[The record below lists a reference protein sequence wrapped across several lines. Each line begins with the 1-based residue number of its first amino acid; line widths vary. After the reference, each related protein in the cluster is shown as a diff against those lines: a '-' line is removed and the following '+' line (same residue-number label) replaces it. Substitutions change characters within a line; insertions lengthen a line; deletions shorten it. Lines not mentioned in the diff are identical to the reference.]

1 MPARLAHAS
10 CLADL
15 LADAT
20 AFLAGHDIPSPRLD
34 AEVLLA
40 HAMGSNRT
48 ELYLRDPPAPRQRDA
63 FWHTLKRR
71 ARREPVA
78 YITGVQEFWSLEFTV
93 NRHVLI
99 PRPETEWV
107 VELGLELLGS
117 CPAPRILDL
126 GTGSG
131 CIAVALASQLPQARV
146 WACDVSVE
154 ALAVARTNAVA
165 HNVAGRMTF
174 MQTDMRQRLE
184 GHPHRVASTSGRPQG
199 AAPTFDLIVSNPP
212 YIAGPE
218 FAALQAE
225 VRDWEPRLA
234 LDGGK
239 DGLDFYRRL
248 LQDCPVQLR
257 PGGWLVMEIG
267 STQSEAVRR
276 MARSQDN
283 LSECRLSYDYAG
295 LPRVVSVRR
304 HSPVERRGGGD
315 G

>member
-1 MPARLAHAS
+1 MPARLARAS

-15 LADAT
+15 LTDAT
-20 AFLAGHDIPSPRLD
+20 AFLAGHGVPSPRLD

-40 HAMGSNRT
+40 YAMGGRRT
-48 ELYLRDPPAPRQRDA
+48 EVYLRDSPAPRQRDA

-99 PRPETEWV
+99 PRPETERV
-107 VELGLELLGS
+107 VELALELLGS
-117 CPAPRILDL
+117 YPAPRILDL

-131 CIAVALASQLPQARV
+131 CIAVTLASQLPQARV
-146 WACDVSVE
+146 WACDVSAEV
-154 ALAVARTNAVA
+154 LAVARTNAVA

-174 MQTDMRQRLE
+174 MQTDMRQRLPE
-184 GHPHRVASTSGRPQG
+184 GAV
-199 AAPTFDLIVSNPP
+199 PTFDLIVSNPP
-212 YIAGPE
+212 YIAAPE
-218 FAALQAE
+218 FATLQAE

-267 STQSEAVRR
+267 STQSEAVMR

>member
-1 MPARLAHAS
+1 MPARLARAS
-10 CLADL
+10 CLTDL
-15 LADAT
+15 LANAT
-20 AFLAGHDIPSPRLD
+20 AFLAGQGVPSPRLD

-40 HAMGSNRT
+40 HVMGGSRT
-48 ELYLRDPPAPRQRDA
+48 ELYLHDSPAPRQRDA

-99 PRPETEWV
+99 PRPETERV
-107 VELGLELLGS
+107 VELALELLGS
-117 CPAPRILDL
+117 CPTPRILDL

-131 CIAVALASQLPQARV
+131 CIAVALASQLPQAQV
-146 WACDVSVE
+146 WACDVSAE
-154 ALAVARTNAVA
+154 ALTVARTNAVA
-165 HNVAGRMTF
+165 HNVAGRITF
-174 MQTDMRQRLE
+174 MRADMRQRLPE
-184 GHPHRVASTSGRPQG
+184 G
-199 AAPTFDLIVSNPP
+199 AAPTFGLIVSNPP
-212 YIAGPE
+212 YVAGPE
-218 FAALQAE
+218 FATLQAE

-257 PGGWLVMEIG
+257 PGGWLVMEVG
-267 STQSEAVRR
+267 STQSEAVMR
-276 MARSQDN
+276 MAKSQDN

-295 LPRVVSVRR
+295 LPRVVGVRR
-304 HSPVERRGGGD
+304 HSPVERGGGGD

>member
-1 MPARLAHAS
+1 MPAPLARAS
-10 CLADL
+10 CLTDL

-20 AFLAGHDIPSPRLD
+20 AFLAGQGVPSPRLD

-40 HAMGSNRT
+40 HAMGGSRT
-48 ELYLRDPPAPRQRDA
+48 ELYLYDSLAPHQHQRDA

-71 ARREPVA
+71 ARREPGA
-78 YITGVQEFWSLEFTV
+78 YITGVQEFWSLEFMV

-99 PRPETEWV
+99 PRPETERV
-107 VELGLELLGS
+107 VELALELLGS
-117 CPAPRILDL
+117 YPAPRILDL

-154 ALAVARTNAVA
+154 ALTVARTNAAA
-165 HNVAGRMTF
+165 HNVAGRITF
-174 MQTDMRQRLE
+174 MRADMRQRLPE
-184 GHPHRVASTSGRPQG
+184 G

-234 LDGGK
+234 LDGGQ

-257 PGGWLVMEIG
+257 PGGWLVMEVG
-267 STQSEAVRR
+267 STQSEAVMR
-276 MARSQDN
+276 MAKSQDN

-304 HSPVERRGGGD
+304 HSPVERGGGGD

>member
-1 MPARLAHAS
+1 MPARLARAS

-20 AFLAGHDIPSPRLD
+20 AFLAGHGVPSPRLD

-40 HAMGSNRT
+40 HAMGRNRT
-48 ELYLRDPPAPRQRDA
+48 ELYLRDSPVPRQRDA

-99 PRPETEWV
+99 PRPETERV
-107 VELGLELLGS
+107 VELALELLGS

-131 CIAVALASQLPQARV
+131 CIAVTLASQLPQARV
-146 WACDVSVE
+146 WACDVSAE
-154 ALAVARTNAVA
+154 ALAVARANAVA

-174 MQTDMRQRLE
+174 MQTDMRQQLE
-184 GHPHRVASTSGRPQG
+184 GQPHG

-257 PGGWLVMEIG
+257 PGSWLVMEIG
-267 STQSEAVRR
+267 STQSEAVMR

-304 HSPVERRGGGD
+304 HSPVERQRGGGGD

>member
-1 MPARLAHAS
+1 MPARLARAS

-20 AFLAGHDIPSPRLD
+20 VFLAGRGVPSPRLD

-40 HAMGSNRT
+40 HAMSRNRT
-48 ELYLRDPPAPRQRDA
+48 ELYLPDSPAPHQRDA
-63 FWHTLKRR
+63 FWHALKRR

-93 NRHVLI
+93 NHHVLI
-99 PRPETEWV
+99 PRPETERV
-107 VELGLELLGS
+107 VELALELLGS

-131 CIAVALASQLPQARV
+131 CIAVALASQLPQAQV
-146 WACDVSVE
+146 WACDVSAE
-154 ALAVARTNAVA
+154 ALAVACANAVA

-174 MQTDMRQRLE
+174 MQTDMRQRL
-184 GHPHRVASTSGRPQG
+184 STVQ
-199 AAPTFDLIVSNPP
+199 AEFDLIVSNPP

-257 PGGWLVMEIG
+257 PGGWLVMEVG
-267 STQSEAVRR
+267 STQSEAVMR

-283 LSECRLSYDYAG
+283 LSEWRLSYDYAG

-304 HSPVERRGGGD
+304 HSSVERQRGGGGD

>member
-1 MPARLAHAS
+1 MPARLARAS

-20 AFLAGHDIPSPRLD
+20 AFLAGHGVPSPRLD

-40 HAMGSNRT
+40 HVMGGSRT
-48 ELYLRDPPAPRQRDA
+48 ELYLHDSPAPHQHQRDA

-99 PRPETEWV
+99 PRPETERV
-107 VELGLELLGS
+107 VELALELLGS

-131 CIAVALASQLPQARV
+131 CIAVTLASQLPQARV
-146 WACDVSVE
+146 WACDVSAE
-154 ALAVARTNAVA
+154 ALAVARANAVA

-174 MQTDMRQRLE
+174 MQTDMRRRLE
-184 GHPHRVASTSGRPQG
+184 GQPHG

-257 PGGWLVMEIG
+257 PGGWLVMEVG
-267 STQSEAVRR
+267 STQSEAVMR
-276 MARSQDN
+276 MAKSQDN

-304 HSPVERRGGGD
+304 HSPVERGGGGD

>member
-1 MPARLAHAS
+1 M
-10 CLADL
+10 
-15 LADAT
+15 
-20 AFLAGHDIPSPRLD
+20 
-34 AEVLLA
+34 
-40 HAMGSNRT
+40 
-48 ELYLRDPPAPRQRDA
+48 
-63 FWHTLKRR
+63 
-71 ARREPVA
+71 
-78 YITGVQEFWSLEFTV
+78 
-93 NRHVLI
+93 LI
-99 PRPETEWV
+99 PRPETERV
-107 VELGLELLGS
+107 VELALELLGS
-117 CPAPRILDL
+117 YSAPRILDL

-165 HNVAGRMTF
+165 HNVAGRITF
-174 MQTDMRQRLE
+174 MRADMRQRLE
-184 GHPHRVASTSGRPQG
+184 GHPQG

-218 FAALQAE
+218 FATLQAE

-267 STQSEAVRR
+267 STQSEAVMR

-283 LSECRLSYDYAG
+283 LSECRLSYDHAG

>member
-1 MPARLAHAS
+1 MPARLARAS

-20 AFLAGHDIPSPRLD
+20 AFLAGHGVPSPRLD

-40 HAMGSNRT
+40 HAIGGNRT
-48 ELYLRDPPAPRQRDA
+48 ELYLRGSPAPRQRDA

-99 PRPETEWV
+99 PRPETERV
-107 VELGLELLGS
+107 VELALELLGF

-165 HNVAGRMTF
+165 HNVAGRITF

-184 GHPHRVASTSGRPQG
+184 GYPHGG
-199 AAPTFDLIVSNPP
+199 APTFDLIVSNPP

-257 PGGWLVMEIG
+257 PGGWLVMEVG
-267 STQSEAVRR
+267 STQSEAVMRL
-276 MARSQDN
+276 ARSQDN

-304 HSPVERRGGGD
+304 HSPVKRRGGGD

>member
-1 MPARLAHAS
+1 MPARLARAS

-20 AFLAGHDIPSPRLD
+20 AFLAGHGVPSPRLD

-40 HAMGSNRT
+40 HALGGNRT
-48 ELYLRDPPAPRQRDA
+48 ELYLRDSPAPHQRDA
-63 FWHTLKRR
+63 FCHALKRR

-99 PRPETEWV
+99 PRPETERV

-131 CIAVALASQLPQARV
+131 CIAVALASQLSQARV
-146 WACDVSVE
+146 WACDVSAE
-154 ALAVARTNAVA
+154 ALAVARTNAAA
-165 HNVAGRMTF
+165 HNVTGRMTF
-174 MQTDMRQRLE
+174 MQTDMRQRL
-184 GHPHRVASTSGRPQG
+184 STVQ
-199 AAPTFDLIVSNPP
+199 AEFDLIVSNPP

-267 STQSEAVRR
+267 STQSEAVMRV
-276 MARSQDN
+276 ARSQDN
-283 LSECRLSYDYAG
+283 LSECRLSYDYVG

>member
-1 MPARLAHAS
+1 MPGPLAREP

-15 LADAT
+15 LAEAT
-20 AFLAGHDIPSPRLD
+20 AFLAGRGVPSPRLD

-40 HAMGSNRT
+40 QALGGSRT
-48 ELYLRDPPAPRQRDA
+48 ELYLRDSLAPHQRDA
-63 FWHTLKRR
+63 FWRTLKRR

-99 PRPETEWV
+99 PRPETERV
-107 VELGLELLGS
+107 VEVALELLGS

-131 CIAVALASQLPQARV
+131 CLAVALASQLPQARV
-146 WACDVSVE
+146 WACDVSAG
-154 ALAVARTNAVA
+154 ALAVARANAVA
-165 HNVAGRMTF
+165 HKVADRMTF
-174 MQTDMRQRLE
+174 RRADMRQRLD
-184 GHPHRVASTSGRPQG
+184 GRPPV
-199 AAPTFDLIVSNPP
+199 AAPAFDLIVSNPP
-212 YIAGPE
+212 YVAAPE

-234 LDGGK
+234 LDGGR

-248 LQDCPVQLR
+248 LQDCPVRLR
-257 PGGWLVMEIG
+257 PGGWLVMEVG
-267 STQSEAVRR
+267 STQSAAVMR
-276 MARSQDN
+276 MARSRDN

-304 HSPVERRGGGD
+304 HSPAGRRGGGD

>member
-1 MPARLAHAS
+1 MPAPLARTS

-15 LADAT
+15 LADAA
-20 AFLAGHDIPSPRLD
+20 AFLAGHGVLSPRLD

-40 HAMGSNRT
+40 HVMGGNRT
-48 ELYLRDPPAPRQRDA
+48 ELYLRDSPAPHQRDA
-63 FWHTLKRR
+63 FWRTLKRR
-71 ARREPVA
+71 ARREPGA

-99 PRPETEWV
+99 PRPETERV
-107 VELGLELLGS
+107 VEVGLELLGS
-117 CPAPRILDL
+117 YPAPRILDL

-131 CIAVALASQLPQARV
+131 CMAVTLASQLSQARV
-146 WACDVSVE
+146 WACDVSAE

-165 HNVAGRMTF
+165 HNVADQITF
-174 MQTDMRQRLE
+174 MRADMRQRLPE
-184 GHPHRVASTSGRPQG
+184 G
-199 AAPTFDLIVSNPP
+199 AAPAFDLIVSNPP
-212 YIAGPE
+212 YIAAPE
-218 FAALQAE
+218 FATLQAE

-234 LDGGK
+234 LDGGR

-267 STQSEAVRR
+267 STQSAAVMR

-304 HSPVERRGGGD
+304 HSPVERQGGGGGD

>member
-1 MPARLAHAS
+1 MPARLARAS

-20 AFLAGHDIPSPRLD
+20 AFLAGHGVPSPRLD

-40 HAMGSNRT
+40 HAIGRRRT
-48 ELYLRDPPAPRQRDA
+48 ELYLRDSSAPHQRDA
-63 FWHTLKRR
+63 FWQTLKRR

-99 PRPETEWV
+99 PRPETERV
-107 VELGLELLGS
+107 VELALELLGS
-117 CPAPRILDL
+117 YPTPRILDL

-146 WACDVSVE
+146 RACDVSAE

-165 HNVAGRMTF
+165 HNVAGRITF
-174 MQTDMRQRLE
+174 MRADMREGRPQTD
-184 GHPHRVASTSGRPQG
+184 ASPSGRPQG
-199 AAPTFDLIVSNPP
+199 AAPAFDLIVSNPP
-212 YIAGPE
+212 YIAAPE
-218 FAALQAE
+218 FATLQAE

-234 LDGGK
+234 LDGGR

-267 STQSEAVRR
+267 STQSEAVMR

-304 HSPVERRGGGD
+304 HSPVERRGGGGD